1 MAFFCV
7 TGLQYAGGKT
17 LFDAARKYVEESPKY
32 VFYDP
37 VKAGGAA
44 EEGKTAMTEEEF
56 NDQKD
61 AGQIFA
67 AWKVGLINYGIHED
81 AVAIAEGGKT
91 VVVVVPREQVM
102 MVEKALQKADEVKFT
117 IINLQVDQDMLVE
130 RGKVI
135 EEKFNEKNFRNKIK
149 KFEDL
154 RGDNVVKIDNEG
166 TIEEGVEE
174 FKKAIGFDPLL
185 DIPPKPKAEDAEL
198 DLKTCSPQDYL
209 KATLYPALYPAMT
222 KIQMERPGDP
232 IEYLAFYLYAHAT
245 TTKKREK
252 ELLNLK
258 AVKASLREKLKK
270 EYTVIGRI

>member
-1 MAFFCV
+1 MAFFCL
-7 TGLQYAGGKT
+7 TGLQYAGAKT
-17 LFDAARKYVEESPKY
+17 LFESARKFVEESPKY

-37 VKAGGAA
+37 VTAPA
-44 EEGKTAMTEEEF
+44 EEGKTGITEEEF
-56 NDQKD
+56 NEQKD

-67 AWKVGLINYGIHED
+67 AWKEGPKNYGIHEE

-91 VVVVVPREQVM
+91 VVVVAPREQVM
-102 MVEKALQKADEVKFT
+102 MVEKALQKSEVPFT
-117 IINLQVDQDMLVE
+117 IINLKVDPDILVE
-130 RGKVI
+130 RGKVV

-149 KFEDL
+149 KFEEI
-154 RGDNVVKIDNEG
+154 RGDNVTKIENEG

-209 KATLYPALYPAMT
+209 KATLYPALYPALT
-222 KIQMERPGDP
+222 KIQIERPGDP
-232 IEYLAFYLYAHAT
+232 IEYLAFYLYAQAT

-270 EYTVIGRI
+270 EYSVIGRI